1 MDILLTLKQAQVSL
15 GLFFGFKDVL
25 EIILL
30 SLPIYAFSTWLI
42 ADTNKQLLLSFYG
55 YCAVLLLSFA
65 FGLQT
70 LGFAL
75 LVAAPAAL
83 LLCIALHQKTLQKN
97 FVTFK
102 KMVPAE
108 STVSSWHESL
118 IRECL
123 VVANNNKDITCVIE
137 QRDAV
142 EPYLASSVHLQC
154 TIDHATLSFIT
165 ASAQYQEESMLIFS
179 ATGNLL
185 AVNAL
190 WKMPTSASW
199 LSGAINLEKLVEYN
213 TLFYST
219 HFDAVT
225 LTLSHKKRLFTV
237 IFDGKKHEN
246 LSASQTLALLKKQT
260 LSNTSLKEFSHVSQ
274 TSSRERAS

>member
-1 MDILLTLKQAQVSL
+1 MDIFLALKQAQVSL
-15 GLFFGFKDVL
+15 GLFFGIKDVL

-55 YCAVLLLSFA
+55 YCAALLFSFA

-75 LVAAPAAL
+75 LAAAPAAL

-102 KMVPAE
+102 KMIP
-108 STVSSWHESL
+108 TKPTISSWHESL

-123 VVANNNKDITCVIE
+123 VVANNNKDIICVIE
-137 QRDAV
+137 QRDAI
-142 EPYLASSVHLQC
+142 EPYLASSIPLQC

-165 ASAQYQEESMLIFS
+165 SSVQYQEESMLIFS
-179 ATGNLL
+179 STGNLL

-199 LSGAINLEKLVEYN
+199 LSGAINLEKLVEHN

-225 LTLSHKKRLFTV
+225 LSLSHKKRLFTI

-246 LSASQTLALLKKQT
+246 LSASQALVLLQKQS
-260 LSNTSLKEFSHVSQ
+260 LSKTFSKESHHVSQ
-274 TSSRERAS
+274 TSQRERAS

>member
-1 MDILLTLKQAQVSL
+1 MDILLALKQAQISL
-15 GLFFGFKDVL
+15 GLFWGMKDL
-25 EIILL
+25 IEIFLL
-30 SLPIYAFSTWLI
+30 SLPIYGFSTWLI
-42 ADTNKQLLLSFYG
+42 ADTNKELLLSFYG
-55 YCAVLLLSFA
+55 YCIALLASFA

-75 LVAAPAAL
+75 LFASPAAL

-102 KMVPAE
+102 KMIPAE
-108 STVSSWHESL
+108 PTVRSWHESL

-142 EPYLASSVHLQC
+142 EPYLTSSIPLQC
-154 TIDHATLSFIT
+154 SIDHATLSFIT
-165 ASAQYQEESMLIFS
+165 ASTQYQQESMLIFS
-179 ATGNLL
+179 ATGNLV
-185 AVNAL
+185 AANAT

-199 LSGAINLEKLVEYN
+199 LSGAINLEKLVEHN

-219 HFDAVT
+219 HFDAIT
-225 LTLSHKKRLFTV
+225 LSLSHKKRLFTL
-237 IFDGKKHEN
+237 IFNGQKYEQI
-246 LSASQTLALLKKQT
+246 SASQALALLQKQA
-260 LSNTSLKEFSHVSQ
+260 LSKTFLKELNHVSQ
-274 TSSRERAS
+274 TSERERAS

>member
-1 MDILLTLKQAQVSL
+1 MDILLALKQAQVSL
-15 GLFFGFKDVL
+15 GLFWGIKDVL
-25 EIILL
+25 EIFILT
-30 SLPIYAFSTWLI
+30 LPIYAFSTWLI

-55 YCAVLLLSFA
+55 YCVALLLAFS

-70 LGFAL
+70 IGFVL

-108 STVSSWHESL
+108 PTVSSWHESL

-123 VVANNNKDITCVIE
+123 VIANNNKDITCVLE

-142 EPYLASSVHLQC
+142 EPYLASSVPLQC
-154 TIDHATLSFIT
+154 SIDHATLSFIT
-165 ASAQYQEESMLIFS
+165 ASTQYQEESMLIFS
-179 ATGNLL
+179 STGNLL
-185 AVNAL
+185 AANAV

-199 LSGAINLEKLVEYN
+199 LSGAINLEKLIEHN

-219 HFDAVT
+219 HFDAITVS
-225 LTLSHKKRLFTV
+225 LSHKKRLFTV

-246 LSASQTLALLKKQT
+246 LSATQTLALLQKQT
-260 LSNTSLKEFSHVSQ
+260 LSTLSLKELHHVSQ
-274 TSSRERAS
+274 TTQRERAS

>member
-1 MDILLTLKQAQVSL
+1 MNILLALKQAQVSL

-25 EIILL
+25 EIFML

-55 YCAVLLLSFA
+55 YCIVLLMSFA

-70 LGFAL
+70 VGFAL

-83 LLCIALHQKTLQKN
+83 LLCITLHQKTLQKN

-108 STVSSWHESL
+108 STVGSWHESL

-123 VVANNNKDITCVIE
+123 VIANNNKNSTCVLE

-142 EPYLASSVHLQC
+142 EPYLISSVPIQC
-154 TIDHATLSFIT
+154 RIDHATLSFIT
-165 ASAQYQEESMLIFS
+165 ASAQYQEENMLIFS
-179 ATGNLL
+179 STGNLL
-185 AVNAL
+185 AANAV
-190 WKMPTSASW
+190 WKMPTSTSW
-199 LSGAINLEKLVEYN
+199 LSGAINLEKLIEHN

-219 HFDAVT
+219 HFDAIT
-225 LTLSHKKRLFTV
+225 ISLSHKKRLFTV

-246 LSASQTLALLKKQT
+246 LSAAQTLTLLKKQT
-260 LSNTSLKEFSHVSQ
+260 LLHTSLKEFSHVSQ
-274 TSSRERAS
+274 TTSRERAS

>member
-1 MDILLTLKQAQVSL
+1 MDILLALKQAQVSL
-15 GLFFGFKDVL
+15 GLFFGIKDVL
-25 EIILL
+25 EICIL
-30 SLPIYAFSTWLI
+30 SLPIYTFSKWLI
-42 ADTNKQLLLSFYG
+42 ADTNKELLLSFYG
-55 YCAVLLLSFA
+55 YCAALLISFA
-65 FGLQT
+65 LGLQT
-70 LGFAL
+70 VGFAL

-108 STVSSWHESL
+108 SGVRSWHESL

-123 VVANNNKDITCVIE
+123 VVANNNKDITCVLE
-137 QRDAV
+137 QHDAV
-142 EPYLASSVHLQC
+142 EPYLSSSVPLQC

-165 ASAQYQEESMLIFS
+165 ASTQYQDQSMLIFS
-179 ATGNLL
+179 SSGNLL
-185 AVNAL
+185 AANAL

-199 LSGAINLEKLVEYN
+199 LSGAINLEKLIEHN

-219 HFDAVT
+219 HFDAIT
-225 LTLSHKKRLFTV
+225 IFLSHKKRLFTV

-246 LSASQTLALLKKQT
+246 LSASQTLALLQKQT
-260 LSNTSLKEFSHVSQ
+260 FSKISCKEFNHVSQ
-274 TSSRERAS
+274 TSQRQRAS

>member
-1 MDILLTLKQAQVSL
+1 MDILLALKQAQVSL
-15 GLFFGFKDVL
+15 GLFFGIKDIL
-25 EIILL
+25 EIFIL

-55 YCAVLLLSFA
+55 YCAALLLSFA

-75 LVAAPAAL
+75 LVASPAAL

-108 STVSSWHESL
+108 TTVSSWHESL

-123 VVANNNKDITCVIE
+123 VIANNNENITCVLE

-142 EPYLASSVHLQC
+142 EPYLASSVPLQC

-165 ASAQYQEESMLIFS
+165 SSTHYQEESMLIFS
-179 ATGNLL
+179 STGNLIAAN
-185 AVNAL
+185 AV

-199 LSGAINLEKLVEYN
+199 LSGAINLEKLIEHN

-219 HFDAVT
+219 HFDAIT
-225 LTLSHKKRLFTV
+225 ISLSHKKRLFTL
-237 IFDGKKHEN
+237 IFDGKKYEN
-246 LSASQTLALLKKQT
+246 LSATQTLVLLQKQT
-260 LSNTSLKEFSHVSQ
+260 LSTTSLKELNHVSQ
-274 TSSRERAS
+274 TTQRERAS